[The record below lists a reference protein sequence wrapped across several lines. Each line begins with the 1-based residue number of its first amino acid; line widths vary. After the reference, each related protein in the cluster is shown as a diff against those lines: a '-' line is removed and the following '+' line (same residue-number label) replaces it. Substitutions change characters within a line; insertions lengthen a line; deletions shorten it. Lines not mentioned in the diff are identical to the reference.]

1 MDIIATYLAKE
12 FLKRKLIKEDAL
24 EWCIYGIGKRL
35 STLITG
41 VLLIVSGSYHFGF
54 LQAISF
60 AIGFVTLRKYT
71 NGYHAET
78 YIHCL
83 VLSLFLQSIS
93 MVLVKFLNADF
104 FIVIW
109 IVSDFVILKIAP
121 VNNSRIHLVQSEIF
135 VLQKRLYYV
144 LGIVNLICI
153 VLISLPVTKELFSVL
168 KGLTAALALDALTLV
183 IFALKGIYRRI
194 FYGNQHEKSDEK
206 ISQKYD

>member
-1 MDIIATYLAKE
+1 MVYLWNWKAIVNAYYRGSFNSIWELPFWFPSSDIFCYWLCY
-12 FLKRKLIKEDAL
+12 IKKIY
-24 EWCIYGIGKRL
+24 EW
-35 STLITG
+35 
-41 VLLIVSGSYHFGF
+41 VSCRNLY
-54 LQAISF
+54 
-60 AIGFVTLRKYT
+60 
-71 NGYHAET
+71 
-78 YIHCL
+78 
-83 VLSLFLQSIS
+83 SLFGAFIILQSIS

-144 LGIVNLICI
+144 LAIVNLICI

>member
-1 MDIIATYLAKE
+1 MVYLWNWKAIVNAYYRGSFNSIWELPFWFPSSDIFCYWLCY
-12 FLKRKLIKEDAL
+12 IKKIY
-24 EWCIYGIGKRL
+24 EW
-35 STLITG
+35 
-41 VLLIVSGSYHFGF
+41 VSCRNLY
-54 LQAISF
+54 
-60 AIGFVTLRKYT
+60 
-71 NGYHAET
+71 
-78 YIHCL
+78 
-83 VLSLFLQSIS
+83 SLFGAFIIS
-93 MVLVKFLNADF
+93 PINLHGSRQIPQCRF

-144 LGIVNLICI
+144 LAIVNLICI

>member
-109 IVSDFVILKIAP
+109 IVSDFVILKIP
-121 VNNSRIHLVQSEIF
+121 LVNNSGINLVRWEFF
-135 VLQKRLYYV
+135 VLKNELYYFFVIVILFCLV
-144 LGIVNLICI
+144 LFP
-153 VLISLPVTKELFSVL
+153 LPVTKEFLSV
-168 KGLTAALALDALTLV
+168 
-183 IFALKGIYRRI
+183 
-194 FYGNQHEKSDEK
+194 
-206 ISQKYD
+206 

>member
-71 NGYHAET
+71 NGAFLFT
-78 YIHCL
+78 RCL
-83 VLSLFLQSIS
+83 RKKTCPHS
-93 MVLVKFLNADF
+93 
-104 FIVIW
+104 
-109 IVSDFVILKIAP
+109 
-121 VNNSRIHLVQSEIF
+121 
-135 VLQKRLYYV
+135 
-144 LGIVNLICI
+144 
-153 VLISLPVTKELFSVL
+153 T
-168 KGLTAALALDALTLV
+168 
-183 IFALKGIYRRI
+183 
-194 FYGNQHEKSDEK
+194 
-206 ISQKYD
+206 